1 MASLLSTIISVFIL
15 LPALLFIVVLSILL
29 LLRKRRQTAFQQA
42 ADISTIFFILS
53 VYFLAII
60 IWDRS
65 LFFPLI
71 VFMILCFMLFS
82 WIYRKEKSRFDFI
95 KIFRGFWRLMFL
107 IFFLLYV
114 CLMVYGIIT
123 SAFSLLGQ

>member
-71 VFMILCFMLFS
+71 VFMILCSCYLVG
-82 WIYRKEKSRFDFI
+82 FI
-95 KIFRGFWRLMFL
+95 GKKRADL
-107 IFFLLYV
+107 IL
-114 CLMVYGIIT
+114 
-123 SAFSLLGQ
+123 

>member
-60 IWDRS
+60 IWDRL
-65 LFFPLI
+65 LFFPII

-82 WIYRKEKSRFDFI
+82 WIYWKEKSRFDLT

-114 CLMVYGIIT
+114 CLMMYGIIT

>member
-29 LLRKRRQTAFQQA
+29 LLRKRRQTAFQLA

-60 IWDRS
+60 IWDRL
-65 LFFPLI
+65 LFFPII

-82 WIYRKEKSRFDFI
+82 WIYWKEKSRFDFI

>member
-15 LPALLFIVVLSILL
+15 LPALLFIVVFSILL
-29 LLRKRRQTAFQQA
+29 LLRKRRQTAFQLA

-60 IWDRS
+60 IWDRL
-65 LFFPLI
+65 LFFPII

-82 WIYRKEKSRFDFI
+82 WIYWKEKSRFDFI

-114 CLMVYGIIT
+114 CLMMYGIIT